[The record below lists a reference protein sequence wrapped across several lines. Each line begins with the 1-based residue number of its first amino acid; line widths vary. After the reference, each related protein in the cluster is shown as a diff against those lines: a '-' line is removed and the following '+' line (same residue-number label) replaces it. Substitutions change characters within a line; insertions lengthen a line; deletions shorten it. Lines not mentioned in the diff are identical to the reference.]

1 MGIVRSF
8 VLVAEVATTIR
19 RREGAHH
26 IVRK

>member
-8 VLVAEVATTIR
+8 VLVAEAVTTIR